1 MNHEVDAR
9 GLSCPQ
15 PVLMSLQAIQSSDG
29 QEDICVI
36 VDNQASFENVSRAA
50 TAKGWAVAAVD
61 QNNKEYRITL
71 HKV

>member
-1 MNHEVDAR
+1 MPHEVDAR

-29 QEDICVI
+29 KEDICVI

-50 TAKGWAVAAVD
+50 TAKGWTVASAD
-61 QNNKEYRITL
+61 QSNDEYRLTL
-71 HKV
+71 HKG